1 MTNIISN
8 IPQDSIFQD
17 IIKKE
22 VEKTY
27 HNDIKY
33 NLRSKSRWKFIG
45 DVVEALSELCLL
57 ASTILAFSAG
67 FYDLMLLSYLAGL
80 MGTISLS
87 LIGFS
92 NYAVKESRERTKQVN
107 TLLDKIGSE
116 TIPDITINSPNSIT
130 PINTENIP
138 PSIVL
143 NV

>member
-1 MTNIISN
+1 MTDINT
-8 IPQDSIFQD
+8 PQNSIFKE
-17 IIKKE
+17 IIRKE

-27 HNDIKY
+27 QNDIKY

-45 DVVEALSELCLL
+45 DFVEALSELCLL

-67 FYDLMLLSYLAGL
+67 FYNYMLLSYLAGL
-80 MGTISLS
+80 MGTISLA

-107 TLLDKIGSE
+107 ILLDKIGSE
-116 TIPDITINSPNSIT
+116 TIPDITINTPLT
-130 PINTENIP
+130 PINSENISSP
-138 PSIVL
+138 VIL

>member
-27 HNDIKY
+27 HNDLKY

>member
-1 MTNIISN
+1 MTNIASN
-8 IPQDSIFQD
+8 ISQDTAFKE

-27 HNDIKY
+27 QSDIKY
-33 NLRSKSRWKFIG
+33 NLKSKSRWKFIG
-45 DVVEALSELCLL
+45 DFVEALSELCLL

-67 FYDLMLLSYLAGL
+67 FYDYLLLSYLAGL

-116 TIPDITINSPNSIT
+116 TIPDITINTPLT
-130 PINTENIP
+130 PINAENNQLP
-138 PSIVL
+138 IVV

>member
-1 MTNIISN
+1 MTDINT
-8 IPQDSIFQD
+8 PQNSIFKE
-17 IIKKE
+17 IIRKE

-27 HNDIKY
+27 QNDIKY

-45 DVVEALSELCLL
+45 DFVEALSELCLL

-67 FYDLMLLSYLAGL
+67 FYDYMLLSYLAGL
-80 MGTISLS
+80 MGTISLA

-107 TLLDKIGSE
+107 ILLDKIGSE
-116 TIPDITINSPNSIT
+116 TIPDITINTPLT
-130 PINTENIP
+130 PINSENISSP
-138 PSIVL
+138 VIL

>member
-1 MTNIISN
+1 MTNIASN
-8 IPQDSIFQD
+8 ISQDTIFKE

-27 HNDIKY
+27 HSDIKY
-33 NLRSKSRWKFIG
+33 NLKSKSRWKFIG
-45 DVVEALSELCLL
+45 DFVEALSELCLL

-67 FYDLMLLSYLAGL
+67 FYDYLLLSYLAGL

-116 TIPDITINSPNSIT
+116 TIPDITINTPLT
-130 PINTENIP
+130 PINSENIQSP
-138 PSIVL
+138 IVV